1 MMDRPAA
8 SPKLSAMTAS
18 AQPRPLPHL
27 PRYLAVLALVAIVSS
42 LLLGALRDGSLL
54 VQHVVWRSWDP
65 DLAPSDVATGT
76 WRPRLVGPLSP
87 EAIGLLMLS
96 IVSRVVAGVL
106 LVLLLRR
113 ARRWRLAPGP
123 LVTLIAVG
131 VVAGVLG
138 VHWVGVPLNTV
149 IDPVARA
156 LFR

>member
-1 MMDRPAA
+1 MMDLSAA
-8 SPKLSAMTAS
+8 SPKLSAMSAS

-27 PRYLAVLALVAIVSS
+27 PRYLIVLVLVAIVGS

-54 VQHVVWRSWDP
+54 VQHLVWRIWEP
-65 DLAPSDVATGT
+65 DLAPSDIVTGV
-76 WRPRLVGPLSP
+76 WLPRLPGPLSP
-87 EAIGLLMLS
+87 EAIGWLMLR

-113 ARRWRLAPGP
+113 ALRWRLAPGP

-138 VHWVGVPLNTV
+138 VPWVAMPLNTV

>member
-1 MMDRPAA
+1 
-8 SPKLSAMTAS
+8 MTAS

-27 PRYLAVLALVAIVSS
+27 PRYLAVLVLVAIVSG
-42 LLLGALRDGSLL
+42 LLLGALLDGSLL
-54 VQHVVWRSWDP
+54 VQHVVWRFSEP
-65 DLAPSDVATGT
+65 DLAPSDIATGT
-76 WRPRLVGPLSP
+76 WLPRLVGPLSP
-87 EAIGLLMLS
+87 EAIGWLMLR
-96 IVSRVVAGVL
+96 IVGRVVAGVL

-113 ARRWRLAPGP
+113 ALRLRLAPGP

-138 VHWVGVPLNTV
+138 VGLVGVPLNTV